1 MSKQIALELRRYRTL
16 TGAARKVAI
25 RDYLK
30 AQGVDFAAHTD
41 VHTMSWEHRQLVAT
55 VAKAVGFRKSIG
67 SPFSLGTAYFVYL
80 SRGV

>member
-16 TGAARKVAI
+16 TGPARKVAI

-30 AQGVDFAAHTD
+30 AQGVAISADID
-41 VHTMSWEHRQLVAT
+41 PHTMSWEHRQLVAT
-55 VAKAVGFRKSIG
+55 VAKAVGFRKAIG